1 MRTKRPLYAAGIVLL
16 VIFFGF
22 LTYHYIF
29 VDRTASAMT
38 AITKTLEPF
47 EVKAASAAAEAPK
60 PPEYYGAKRAE
71 IALQEYRKNVI
82 EVPRGCNC
90 GVEIDKYTEGNPA
103 QWCTMFASWVA
114 KEAGSPLIDERNG
127 AWRFLNSR
135 LFTEHLKIHGTFY
148 SREEIAT
155 NNIQPRVGDFI
166 IFWRGNVEDNLGHID
181 VVVNVT
187 GDGRAD
193 LVGGNIRDRVEFRGN
208 FPYQDNYG
216 FLGIGRPEK

>member
-1 MRTKRPLYAAGIVLL
+1 MRTKKPLYFVGLALL
-16 VIFFGF
+16 IGFFGV
-22 LTYHYIF
+22 LTYQYLF
-29 VDRTASAMT
+29 VDRTANAMSE
-38 AITKTLEPF
+38 ITKTLQPF
-47 EVKAASAAAEAPK
+47 EVNVATTEKQ

-71 IALQEYRKNVI
+71 IALTEYRKNVI

-90 GVEIDKYTEGNPA
+90 GPEIDKYTEGNPA

-114 KEAGSPLIDERNG
+114 YTAGSPLIDDRSG

-135 LFTEHLKIHGTFY
+135 FFTENIKAHGTFY
-148 SREEIAT
+148 SREEIVA
-155 NNIQPRVGDFI
+155 NNIQPRIGDFI

-181 VVVNVT
+181 VVVGIT

-193 LVGGNIRDRVEFRGN
+193 LVGGNIRDRVEFRGD
-208 FPYQDNYG
+208 FPYRDNYG

>member
-1 MRTKRPLYAAGIVLL
+1 MLTSRGARIAGIAIL
-16 VIFFGF
+16 VGFFGF
-22 LTYHYIF
+22 LTYRYFF
-29 VDRTASAMT
+29 VDQTAAAMSE
-38 AITKTLEPF
+38 ITKTLQPF
-47 EVKAASAAAEAPK
+47 EVVKAAAETK

-90 GVEIDKYTEGNPA
+90 GGDIEKYTEGNPA

-114 KEAGSPLIDERNG
+114 KEAGSPLIDVRTG

-135 LFTEHLKIHGTFY
+135 LFTDHIKAHGTFY
-148 SREEIAT
+148 SREEVIAK
-155 NNIQPRVGDFI
+155 NIQPRIGDFI
-166 IFWRGNVEDNLGHID
+166 IFWRGNMEDNLGHID
-181 VVVNVT
+181 TVVAVT
-187 GDGRAD
+187 GEGRAD

-208 FPYQDNYG
+208 FPYRDNYG

>member
-1 MRTKRPLYAAGIVLL
+1 MRTKRPLYFAGITLL

-22 LTYHYIF
+22 LTYHYVF
-29 VDRTASAMT
+29 VDRTATAM
-38 AITKTLEPF
+38 AEITKTLQPF
-47 EVKAASAAAEAPK
+47 EVTTASVENTK

-114 KEAGSPLIDERNG
+114 KEAGSPLIDERSG

-135 LFTEHLKIHGTFY
+135 LFTEHLKLHGTFY
-148 SREEIAT
+148 SREEIAA

-193 LVGGNIRDRVEFRGN
+193 LVGGNIRDRVEFRGD
-208 FPYQDNYG
+208 FPYAENYG